1 MSCHNLPH
9 NDQYSTTKIDTVSPR
24 KNCKLTNSGNET
36 EESTLSSDKE
46 NSSSSEESEIIDH
59 IRNLK
64 YKGIAPGKV
73 RSGQPQEATRTD
85 KKVQESKEDEVVFER
100 DVAPKKETNV
110 IAETERTQLRGTRV
124 VKSITLSENDKDH
137 RSANKTI
144 KLIRDNQYSGRI
156 ECSDG
161 QFQYNGRR
169 ECSDGQLENR
179 RNNQYG
185 RKSII

>member
-1 MSCHNLPH
+1 M
-9 NDQYSTTKIDTVSPR
+9 
-24 KNCKLTNSGNET
+24 
-36 EESTLSSDKE
+36 
-46 NSSSSEESEIIDH
+46 
-59 IRNLK
+59 
-64 YKGIAPGKV
+64 
-73 RSGQPQEATRTD
+73 
-85 KKVQESKEDEVVFER
+85 FER
-100 DVAPKKETNV
+100 DVASKKEANV

-124 VKSITLSENDKDH
+124 VKSIKLSENDKDH

-161 QFQYNGRR
+161 PFQYSGRR

-179 RNNQYG
+179 RNNRYG